1 MPADWGDGPQRF
13 PTTSWSLVALAGTEA
28 DQAAR
33 EALGQLLTRYL
44 PALRAHLVCSKRLAP
59 DKADDVVQDF
69 VAKKIL
75 ERDLIAR
82 ADRDLGKFRTFLLTA
97 LDRFLLNQ
105 IRDAG
110 AKKRAAGEGSEA
122 LGERA
127 ELLSVGSGPSD
138 AFDVEWARGVL
149 AEAVQRMRDH
159 CETSDRMEVWGVF
172 QLRVLAPI
180 LQGTEPA
187 DYLELVERFG
197 LRSPSQA
204 SNVLITGKRMYE
216 RVLRSVVA
224 EYARDERDID
234 DEIDEL
240 REVLTR
246 SKRALQQQAW

>member
-28 DQAAR
+28 DQATR
-33 EALGQLLTRYL
+33 EALGELLTRYL
-44 PALRAHLVCSKRLAP
+44 PALRAHLVCSKRLAL

-75 ERDLIAR
+75 EKDLIAR
-82 ADRDLGKFRTFLLTA
+82 ADCDLGKFRTFLLTA

-127 ELLSVGSGPSD
+127 EWVLSDSAPSD

-149 AEAVQRMRDH
+149 AEAIQRMRDH
-159 CETSDRMEVWGVF
+159 CETSNRMEVWGVF
-172 QLRVLAPI
+172 QLRILAPI

-187 DYLELVERFG
+187 DYRELVERFG

-204 SNVLITGKRMYE
+204 SNVLITAKRMYE
-216 RVLRSVVA
+216 RVLRSVIA
-224 EYARDERDID
+224 EYASDERDIEE
-234 DEIDEL
+234 EIGEL
-240 REVLTR
+240 HEILAR
-246 SKRALQQQAW
+246 SKRTLQQNA

>member
-33 EALGQLLTRYL
+33 EALGELLTRYL

-75 ERDLIAR
+75 EKDLIAR
-82 ADRDLGKFRTFLLTA
+82 ADCDLGKFRTFLLTA

-127 ELLSVGSGPSD
+127 EWVLSDSAPSD

-149 AEAVQRMRDH
+149 AEAIQRMRDH

-172 QLRVLAPI
+172 QLRILAPI

-187 DYLELVERFG
+187 DYRELVERFG

-204 SNVLITGKRMYE
+204 SNVLITAKRMYE

-224 EYARDERDID
+224 EYARDEHDIEE
-234 DEIDEL
+234 EIGEL
-240 REVLTR
+240 HEILAR
-246 SKRALQQQAW
+246 SKRTLQQNA